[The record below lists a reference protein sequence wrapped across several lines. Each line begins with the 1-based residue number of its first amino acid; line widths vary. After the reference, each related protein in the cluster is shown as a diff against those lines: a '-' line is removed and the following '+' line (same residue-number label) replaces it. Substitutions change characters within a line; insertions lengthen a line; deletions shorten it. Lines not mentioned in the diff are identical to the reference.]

1 LIRDCFTRKL
11 RPRNLY
17 SLDRFATATS
27 VPSSHKTDKTPSRG
41 KGKEP
46 CGEQTAEEARRAP
59 VPASRPTPSPTPQSP
74 VTPSFSPR
82 ERLIEQ
88 PPGRPETEPGGG
100 GRAEVGG
107 GRGGTWQVPLSHAIC
122 GGGLESWGSTGGT
135 VVAQGPFDPRGAPL
149 ESPSLSLITAA
160 GTVTAVKLSSPTRRR
175 PAKESLGN
183 PPGGAALPPSNWA
196 ATRAAITPG
205 AFGQPQ
211 GRDCGNHGRRR
222 VLCAVTPPAAQAQ
235 RRGRANFVFPEP
247 IFRNC
252 DRPSRGVH
260 GPWRSRAP

>member
-1 LIRDCFTRKL
+1 MEKARSRAANRPQRRPAALRYLRHAQ
-11 RPRNLY
+11 RPRRRHSRQSHPALARENA
-17 SLDRFATATS
+17 SS
-27 VPSSHKTDKTPSRG
+27 SSHPAA
-41 KGKEP
+41 
-46 CGEQTAEEARRAP
+46 QRRSLEGADELR
-59 VPASRPTPSPTPQSP
+59 S
-74 VTPSFSPR
+74 
-82 ERLIEQ
+82 
-88 PPGRPETEPGGG
+88 GGG
-100 GRAEVGG
+100 
-107 GRGGTWQVPLSHAIC
+107 GGTWQVPLSHAIC